1 MARIKIGLPE
11 KFDFTTTIP
20 IRITDL
26 NYGGHVGNDTILSII
41 HEARVQFLRHY
52 GYSELDMAGVS
63 LIMGDAAIEFKGEIF
78 YGGSV
83 RVSVGAAEFTRVG
96 FDLFYKLESVAA
108 PTSQTSQTSPTS
120 STTIDSG
127 QENWLLVASAK
138 TGMVCFD
145 YSKKKVVATPANL
158 LFKPQV

>member
-1 MARIKIGLPE
+1 MARIKIALPE
-11 KFDFTTTIP
+11 QFDFTTTIP

-96 FDLFYKLESVAA
+96 FDLFYKLESQAG
-108 PTSQTSQTSPTS
+108 SSSP
-120 STTIDSG
+120 TTIDTG
-127 QENWLLVASAK
+127 QEKWLPVASAK

-145 YSKKKVVATPANL
+145 YSQKKVVSAPANL
-158 LFKPQV
+158 LFQSHL

>member
-1 MARIKIGLPE
+1 MARIKIALPE
-11 KFDFTTTIP
+11 QFDFTTTIP

-78 YGGSV
+78 YGGTV

-96 FDLFYKLESVAA
+96 FDLFYKLESQAA
-108 PTSQTSQTSPTS
+108 STSPT
-120 STTIDSG
+120 TIDAG
-127 QENWLLVASAK
+127 QEKWLPVALAK

-145 YSKKKVVATPANL
+145 YSQKKVVSAPANL
-158 LFKPQV
+158 LFQPHV